1 MKKFVFTILIAMGSC
16 LAGYADDGKVVTVNG
31 QTTSKP
37 VTKLT
42 FSGDN
47 IVLHFNDGTTQAV
60 DMSNVVITFNITDA
74 VKALASEPKDAPVCY
89 FDLNGRQLKSAPK
102 KGSYIVRKG
111 NKVVKLLT
119 K

>member
-1 MKKFVFTILIAMGSC
+1 MKKLAFTILIAMAGS

-31 QTTSKP
+31 QATSKP

-47 IVLHFNDGTTQAV
+47 IVLHFNDGTTQTV
-60 DMSNVVITFNITDA
+60 DMSNVVITFNIIDA

-102 KGSYIVRKG
+102 KGSYMMRKG